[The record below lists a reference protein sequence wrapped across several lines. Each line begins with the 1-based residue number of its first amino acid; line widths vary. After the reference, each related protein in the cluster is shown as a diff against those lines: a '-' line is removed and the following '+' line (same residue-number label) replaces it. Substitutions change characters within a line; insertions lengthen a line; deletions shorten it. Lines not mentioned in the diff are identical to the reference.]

1 MRRCSHPHCVFTL
14 STRPKR
20 SNHPVRNITQAS
32 HDHPH
37 PSELFL
43 FSRLLSLHL
52 HFILLLL
59 IIRSFILQV
68 SVKYSLHQDPP
79 DQKVP
84 EQVDQ
89 LEQKDGSEDL
99 PLHPPAEPVVVQGV
113 KCRTF
118 GWTDEVELSPDG
130 PKNPD
135 VEVVAEVT
143 AGREIRLEPW
153 IMMLK
158 LQNGHLRPDKDE
170 PRKYRDRPKVRNIVD
185 TLCKLQGL

>member
-1 MRRCSHPHCVFTL
+1 MCCVCACVNGNCGDGPIPNCAFSL
-14 STRPKR
+14 PTRSKC
-20 SNHPVRNITQAS
+20 SNHPFGNITQAS

-37 PSELFL
+37 SSELFPL

-52 HFILLLL
+52 HFLLLLL
-59 IIRSFILQV
+59 ILRSLILQV
-68 SVKYSLHQDPP
+68 SVKYSPHQDPP

-99 PLHPPAEPVVVQGV
+99 PLHPPAEPLVVQGV
-113 KCRTF
+113 KGGTF
-118 GWTDEVELSPDG
+118 GRTDEVKLSPDG

-143 AGREIRLEPW
+143 AGREIRALE
-153 IMMLK
+153 
-158 LQNGHLRPDKDE
+158 H
-170 PRKYRDRPKVRNIVD
+170 
-185 TLCKLQGL
+185 